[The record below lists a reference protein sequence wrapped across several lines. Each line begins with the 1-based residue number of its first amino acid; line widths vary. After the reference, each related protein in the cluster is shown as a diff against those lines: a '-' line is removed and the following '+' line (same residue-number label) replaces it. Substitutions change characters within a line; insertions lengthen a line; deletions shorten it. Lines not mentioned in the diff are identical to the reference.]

1 MKMRGVQA
9 GRGPAKTTV
18 VLQRDG
24 TTVVIND
31 VPALVYENR
40 GEEYVDEQVAEGGF
54 GPRRRQGRDPTT
66 WRRDQRTSPDFSN

>member
-40 GEEYVDEQVAEGGF
+40 GEEYVDEQVAEGGMVCTRR
-54 GPRRRQGRDPTT
+54 PRGRVAP
-66 WRRDQRTSPDFSN
+66 S